1 MNEQQERL
9 ARAYRRAGLGAGFGA
24 LVWTAALLFARRPED
39 ALAHWLVP
47 ICAAALSVLCFSLY
61 RKTKES

>member
-1 MNEQQERL
+1 M
-9 ARAYRRAGLGAGFGA
+9 GAAFGA

-47 ICAAALSVLCFSLY
+47 IGAAALSVLCFSLY